1 MVCGPMREGDVPGSR
16 ETSPFR
22 ARQNGERRRDQVD
35 YRGPLQDPTKLP
47 AEQAVRPPP
56 NPVPQARPISDVT
69 VPPDLVS
76 VGAEP
81 LINPWG
87 AFGQE
92 LPTSVYLDALRA
104 LARRS
109 PRLLR
114 QAIEATSYVDLI

>member
-1 MVCGPMREGDVPGSR
+1 MREGDVPGSR

-92 LPTSVYLDALRA
+92 L
-104 LARRS
+104 RS
-109 PRLLR
+109 PQDRRAHAHSILAAGHLVRGVIDLR
-114 QAIEATSYVDLI
+114 Y